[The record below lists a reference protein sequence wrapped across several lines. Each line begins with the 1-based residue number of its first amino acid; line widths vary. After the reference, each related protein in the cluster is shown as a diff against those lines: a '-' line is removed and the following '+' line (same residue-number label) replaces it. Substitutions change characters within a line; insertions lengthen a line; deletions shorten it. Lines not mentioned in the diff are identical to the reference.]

1 MMNPMYKSSALAVL
15 VLLGGCASAPLSV
28 AELTDMPTTWPAT
41 MPVEIQGGDTLDP
54 ADPQLA
60 ALQAQALSSNRDIA
74 QAALRWQQTQRQSRL
89 SEQRLQPSVGLSVA
103 GSRPLQAQP
112 DTHSGD
118 WSTSYGLSASAS
130 YEVDLWDRL
139 AHATTVQQALT
150 EAARTDIA
158 AARALIVAQ
167 VAEHYWTQ
175 AALAAQVPLAAEQL
189 RISREGLQITTLRVR
204 EGKLL
209 PIEIDKAAS
218 ALQSVQARLADLDS
232 DQQLQRNRLALLL
245 DLPPPGPSLLNPQLP
260 QRPIPVWDLAAPAEV
275 LARRPDVQ
283 RARWHVDAALARIQG
298 AQAERYPRLSF
309 SAGVGMGGGSWR
321 DWLGQPLMTLGANL
335 LVPLV
340 DWRRLDLQRDIA
352 RTDLDLAALG
362 LRDTVY
368 KALSDVESQLIE
380 RERLQQQLS
389 ANARRLQEAVQAEQL
404 AELRLR
410 VGTIARLDWL
420 QVRYARLGVEQ
431 ERLQLQLRA
440 WLVHAATVKALG
452 VEMTDKRVASL
463 SSQGRI
469 LHSIK

>member
-15 VLLGGCASAPLSV
+15 VLLGGCASAPQPIAALNDIPTIWRAAV
-28 AELTDMPTTWPAT
+28 PAEN
-41 MPVEIQGGDTLDP
+41 QSGDAFDP

-60 ALQAQALSSNRDIA
+60 ALQAQALASNRDIA
-74 QAALRWQQTQRQSRL
+74 QAALRWQQAQRQSRL

-103 GSRPLQAQP
+103 GNRPLQAQP
-112 DTHSGD
+112 DTRPGD

-139 AHATTVQQALT
+139 AHATTVQLALT

-158 AARALIVAQ
+158 AARVLIVAQ

-189 RISREGLQITTLRVR
+189 RISQDGLQITTLRVR

-218 ALQSVQARLADLDS
+218 ALQSAQARLADLAS

-260 QRPIPVWDLAAPAEV
+260 QRQVPVWDLATPAEV

-283 RARWHVDAALARIQG
+283 RARWHVDGALARAQG

-309 SAGVGMGGGSWR
+309 SAGVGTGGGSWR

-352 RTDLDLAALG
+352 RTDLDLAALS

-380 RERLQQQLS
+380 RERLQQLLS
-389 ANARRLQEAVQAEQL
+389 ANARRLQESVQAEKL

-420 QVRYARLGVEQ
+420 QARYARLGVEQ

-452 VEMTDKRVASL
+452 MEMTDKPVANL
-463 SSQGRI
+463 SSQSGND
-469 LHSIK
+469 